1 MNTTLVGIRLQDETG
16 ADFLVISVPP
26 GSLATPDA
34 AGDTLMAFSSFEFP
48 HVFAS
53 RRADGKWIY
62 VGLDSLTA
70 ICESKLGQ
78 NPEWQEIRV
87 LPKA

>member
-1 MNTTLVGIRLQDETG
+1 
-16 ADFLVISVPP
+16 
-26 GSLATPDA
+26 
-34 AGDTLMAFSSFEFP
+34 MAFSSFEFP

-62 VGLDSLTA
+62 VGLDSWTA